1 MAQAGVLIVIALA
14 AIIIA
19 GAAQAGFP
27 AIRSGELPLWGL
39 KVYPFA
45 PLHNWHTAGQ
55 CPSEWAIHPGFQ
67 LPHLLSQPTS
77 LVQRNARNAG

>member
-1 MAQAGVLIVIALA
+1 MRSLETAAQAGVLIVVALA
-14 AIIIA
+14 TIIIA

-45 PLHNWHTAGQ
+45 ELRSWHIAGK
-55 CPSEWAIHPGFQ
+55 CPPE
-67 LPHLLSQPTS
+67 
-77 LVQRNARNAG
+77 